1 MTQQLH
7 TKRVR
12 TADPRIVDWSSI
24 DEKILPQVM
33 PNWIPTIAAPTMTS
47 LISSMTELSTS
58 NHTLADVFKLVCGIP
73 ASADVDI
80 NRKMAD
86 AGFRAVAL
94 AELFQIAYKYH
105 QLHKEVFDLFQWDM
119 EERVWRRYYAINH
132 DPISDRIRLTS
143 NQKFDLQDH
152 RTEIPRNEFRRIVRD
167 IFRVQLP
174 GLVHHL
180 WCQKYQKPA
189 LPGRTSQEKDQIRKD
204 RKQHWL
210 CLEKMI
216 EKTLSNL
223 KQTKN
228 IALKVVTK
236 ELAMS
241 VYRSM
246 CQKPGDLIVRPIIFL
261 SAQVNKEEMMLRD
274 NWWTEK
280 EKESEK
286 YKRLRKVSPDW
297 TMSKIRSRTIMQTT
311 PVILQLRSPNA
322 ITRTSPSVPSTPLV
336 TKANARAQDTAQ
348 DQALMVNPGQEP
360 RRGLAKEEATMR
372 KTPNESGL

>member
-1 MTQQLH
+1 
-7 TKRVR
+7 
-12 TADPRIVDWSSI
+12 
-24 DEKILPQVM
+24 
-33 PNWIPTIAAPTMTS
+33 MTS

-80 NRKMAD
+80 NRKMTD

-105 QLHKEVFDLFQWDM
+105 QLHKEVFDLSQWDM

-152 RTEIPRNEFRRIVRD
+152 RTEIPRSEFRRIIRD
-167 IFRVQLP
+167 IFRIQLP

-180 WCQKYQKPA
+180 WCEKHRKPA

-204 RKQHWL
+204 RKRHWL
-210 CLEKMI
+210 CLERMI

-223 KQTKN
+223 KQTRN
-228 IALKVVTK
+228 ITLKAVTK

-246 CQKPGDLIVRPIIFL
+246 YQRPGDLIVRPIIFL

-274 NWWTEK
+274 DWWTER

-286 YKRLRKVSPDW
+286 YRRLRKVSPDW
-297 TMSKIRSRTIMQTT
+297 TMSKIRSKTIMQTT
-311 PVILQLRSPNA
+311 PVILQLKSPNA
-322 ITRTSPSVPSTPLV
+322 TPRTSPSAPSTPLA
-336 TKANARAQDTAQ
+336 TKANARAQDIAQ
-348 DQALMVNPGQEP
+348 DQAQMVNPSQEL
-360 RRGLAKEEATMR
+360 RRELMKEEATAQKM
-372 KTPNESGL
+372 PNEPGN

>member
-1 MTQQLH
+1 
-7 TKRVR
+7 
-12 TADPRIVDWSSI
+12 
-24 DEKILPQVM
+24 
-33 PNWIPTIAAPTMTS
+33 MTS
-47 LISSMTELSTS
+47 LISSMTELSTN
-58 NHTLADVFKLVCGIP
+58 NHTLADVFKLVCGVP

-80 NRKMAD
+80 NRKMVD

-143 NQKFDLQDH
+143 NQKFDVQDH
-152 RTEIPRNEFRRIVRD
+152 RTEIPRSEFRRIVRD
-167 IFRVQLP
+167 ICRVQLP

-180 WCQKYQKPA
+180 WCEKHRKPV
-189 LPGRTSQEKDQIRKD
+189 LQGRTSQEKDEIRKD

-216 EKTLSNL
+216 EKTLSNI

-228 IALKVVTK
+228 IALKAITK
-236 ELAMS
+236 ELAVS

-246 CQKPGDLIVRPIIFL
+246 YQRPGDLIVRPIIFL
-261 SAQVNKEEMMLRD
+261 SAQVNKEETTLQD
-274 NWWTEK
+274 HWWTEK

-286 YKRLRKVSPDW
+286 YRKLRKVSPDW

-311 PVILQLRSPNA
+311 PVLLQLKSP
-322 ITRTSPSVPSTPLV
+322 TTTTKTSPSAPSTPLM
-336 TKANARAQDTAQ
+336 TKTNARAQDIAQ
-348 DQALMVNPGQEP
+348 DQALMVNPDQEL
-360 RRGLAKEEATMR
+360 REGLTKEARMQ
-372 KTPNESGL
+372 KASNEPVF